1 MAVLSENPRSFRA
14 VVERNGSLLACGL
27 FVLSVLLGAALDR
40 SLLLAVY
47 LLSFWHYYLY
57 WLAFAFGAVPFD
69 VFKRDAVA
77 MKTVSVAALA
87 TVYLAAPLDLASLI
101 VIAGGILLN
110 VRAATALG
118 IDRTYYGQEV
128 AGLPPRRITAFPYSL
143 TNHPMILGNVAAFG
157 GTLINPAF
165 RQHWWALA
173 GLHVVLNVGLLGM
186 ELAGARR
193 RRTVRIG
200 GGLAFPGVLCGAVF
214 AALGSGT
221 AVTLPTA
228 LMGAAA
234 VACAWALYRC
244 YALPASRSGEGPE
257 QPARRTP

>member
-1 MAVLSENPRSFRA
+1 MAVLSDNSRSFRA
-14 VVERNGSLLACGL
+14 VVGRHGSSLACGL
-27 FVLSVLLGAALDR
+27 FVLSVVLGAALDR
-40 SLLLAVY
+40 SLPLAVY

-57 WLAFAFGAVPFD
+57 WLAFAFGGMAFD

-87 TVYLAAPLDLASLI
+87 VVYLATPLDLASLV

-110 VRAATALG
+110 VRAAAALG
-118 IDRTYYGQEV
+118 IDRTYYGAEV

-165 RQHWWALA
+165 RQHWWPLA
-173 GLHVVLNVGLLGM
+173 GLHVALNIGLLAM
-186 ELAGARR
+186 QLA
-193 RRTVRIG
+193 
-200 GGLAFPGVLCGAVF
+200 GLAFAGVLCGAAF

-221 AVTLPTA
+221 EATLPIA
-228 LMGAAA
+228 SMAAAA
-234 VACAWALYRC
+234 VACAWTLYRC
-244 YALPASRSGEGPE
+244 YASPASPPAFQAGEGLH
-257 QPARRTP
+257 QTARRIP